1 MDPIELLQGSANGP
15 LTPLFL
21 VHAVSGLA
29 LPYLALGPLDKT
41 DCRPVYGI
49 TSPIYSSP
57 IYKLPSS
64 LDDVARGYVARIR
77 REVQP
82 EGPYLLGGWSM
93 GGMIAIRMAKV
104 LQEMGEKVLHVI
116 MIDSANP
123 ESFPRFKSKDA
134 HEAMTNAM
142 FDAITRRISGA
153 TATST
158 DDFFPSPVSEADEAF
173 ESDALDLANLL
184 TLMRSHI
191 SNGLRIIYDAKPSG
205 CMKGRTETEVTLIK
219 CTSFVAPPRQY
230 GVKKPVIHCKSMNW
244 KTKDFDSFQTIL
256 FSGDHDGAFDERYVG
271 ELTGIMESILSTV
284 N

>member
-64 LDDVARGYVARIR
+64 LDDVARRYVTRIR

-93 GGMIAIRMAKV
+93 GGMIAVRMAKV

-123 ESFPRFKSKDA
+123 ESFPAFKSKEA
-134 HEAMTNAM
+134 HDAMTNTM
-142 FDAITRRISGA
+142 FDAITRRIAPPPSA
-153 TATST
+153 ET
-158 DDFFPSPVSEADEAF
+158 DTFFPSPVSEQDVAF
-173 ESDALDLANLL
+173 ESDAVDLANLL

-191 SNGLRIIYDAKPSG
+191 SNGLRIISEAKPSTSS
-205 CMKGRTETEVTLIK
+205 KSRYETEVTLIK
-219 CTSFVAPPRQY
+219 CTSFVAPLRRY
-230 GVKKPVIHCKSMNW
+230 GVKKPVIHCKTMNW

-271 ELTGIMESILSTV
+271 ELTAIMESILSTV

>member
-64 LDDVARGYVARIR
+64 LDDVARRYVTRIR

-93 GGMIAIRMAKV
+93 GGMIAVRMAKV

-123 ESFPRFKSKDA
+123 ESFPAFKSKEA
-134 HEAMTNAM
+134 HDAMTNTM
-142 FDAITRRISGA
+142 FDAITRRITPPPSA
-153 TATST
+153 ET
-158 DDFFPSPVSEADEAF
+158 DTFFPSPISEEDVAF
-173 ESDALDLANLL
+173 ESDAVDLANLL
-184 TLMRSHI
+184 TLMRNHI
-191 SNGLRIIYDAKPSG
+191 SNGLRIISEAKPSTSS
-205 CMKGRTETEVTLIK
+205 KTRYETEVTLIK
-219 CTSFVAPPRQY
+219 CTSFVAPPRRY
-230 GVKKPVIHCKSMNW
+230 GVKKPVIHCKTMNW

-271 ELTGIMESILSTV
+271 ELTAIMESILSTV